1 MEVET
6 EPQRD
11 LVTYTGSLSEEVVES
26 HFAPRQLGAKSF
38 AFLQVLG
45 WPESSFVFFC
55 KPLQKNLNTFFG
67 QSSTSNSRHCLQNI
81 LISISCSLGCLMLVF

>member
-1 MEVET
+1 MDVET

-11 LVTYTGSLSEEVVES
+11 LVTYTGSLSEEVVEPQ
-26 HFAPRQLGAKSF
+26 FAPRQLGAKSF

-55 KPLQKNLNTFFG
+55 KMLQKNLNKFFG
-67 QSSTSNSRHCLQNI
+67 QPSTSNSRHCLQNI
-81 LISISCSLGCLMLVF
+81 LISVSCLLGCFMFVF